1 MPAINIRTAR
11 KLTPFKP
18 DLEAWR
24 DMKPGDIVTGMRCI
38 SCSVDVSELVKG
50 VVIGEPTTD
59 REGLG
64 SSDFTDKHT
73 VCVRCLECGPSLGPE
88 YYYCQWSGPNDGGRW
103 LSCYEGEAYN
113 VHCSCLIKIGHVDNW
128 ANL

>member
-1 MPAINIRTAR
+1 LPAINIRTAR

-24 DMKPGDIVTGMRCI
+24 DMKPGDIVTGMCCI

-59 REGLG
+59 REGLDHNG
-64 SSDFTDKHT
+64 FPDKYT
-73 VCVRCLECGPSLGPE
+73 VYVRCLECGPSLEPE
-88 YYYCQWSGPNDGGRW
+88 YYYSWGGPNDEGWW
-103 LSCYEGEAYN
+103 LSFHEGATYN

>member
-24 DMKPGDIVTGMRCI
+24 DMKPGDIVMGMRCI

-50 VVIGEPTTD
+50 VVIWGPIMGW
-59 REGLG
+59 EGLW

-73 VCVRCLECGPSLGPE
+73 VYVRCLERGPSLGPE
-88 YYYCQWSGPNDGGRW
+88 YYYPSNGGQR
-103 LSCYEGEAYN
+103 LSFYEGEVYN
-113 VHCSCLIKIGHVDNW
+113 VHCSCLIKIGHDVV
-128 ANL
+128 NL